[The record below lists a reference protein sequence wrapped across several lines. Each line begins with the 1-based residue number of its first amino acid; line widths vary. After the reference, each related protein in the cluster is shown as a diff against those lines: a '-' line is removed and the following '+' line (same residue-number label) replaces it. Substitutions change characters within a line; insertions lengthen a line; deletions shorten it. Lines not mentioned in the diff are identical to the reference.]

1 MGILKL
7 IFSYLELPVSV
18 TTSEPVTFFNIV
30 SPGDWAKF
38 TENISQR
45 HNEYVSLGILFGLKY
60 VLHEWRVFER
70 QPLVIYLRK
79 FKSIS
84 M

>member
-30 SPGDWAKF
+30 SPGDCAKF

-45 HNEYVSLGILFGLKY
+45 HNEYVSLGLKY
-60 VLHEWRVFER
+60 VLHEWRVFEL